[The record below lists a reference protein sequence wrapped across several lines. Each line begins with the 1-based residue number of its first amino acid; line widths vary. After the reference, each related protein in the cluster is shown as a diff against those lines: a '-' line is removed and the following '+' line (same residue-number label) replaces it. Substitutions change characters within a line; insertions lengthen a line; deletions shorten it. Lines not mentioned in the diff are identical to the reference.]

1 MTDSSG
7 PRLIFNFEGF
17 RYEVF
22 RTQVDHRD
30 YDKLLLAWRQSLGG
44 GPRSQVILKPLQM
57 GTSDHEKR
65 ERAWEEVQLA
75 KYLEHP
81 GIARVY
87 GFTFCDDVSYVA
99 MEHMRGCYLL

>member
-7 PRLIFNFEGF
+7 PRLTFNFEGF

-30 YDKLLLAWRQSLGG
+30 YDKLLLAWRQPHSG
-44 GPRSQVILKPLQM
+44 GPRSQVILKPLHM
-57 GTSDHEKR
+57 GASDHEKR

-75 KYLEHP
+75 TYLEYP
-81 GIARVY
+81 GITKVY
-87 GFTFCDDVSYVA
+87 GFTFVTMFPMSSWSTCAAVT
-99 MEHMRGCYLL
+99 C